1 MTLTHSIKNLR
12 ELRREFHQFPELGF
26 QERKTKKKVA
36 NFLRA
41 KGLEVIEGV
50 GVIGILKSGEGSKTI
65 GLRADMDALPIQET
79 SKHSYSSMHPGVMHA
94 CGHDGHMTMLLG
106 AAEKLADNLDFN
118 GTVIFIFQPN
128 EENGLGAKAM
138 LNEDLLSRFPMSE
151 IFALHNLP
159 GTEMGRLMTRKGLI
173 CSSESLFEIQLK
185 GQGGHASM
193 PQVGR
198 DTISIGSEIIQSLQ
212 NIISKRLPPGS
223 GSVISVTEFTSDG
236 ARNVLPGTS
245 FIKGD
250 VRSRN
255 EEDRLEIKRLMTNI
269 VDGISR
275 AHEIES
281 KFSFETEFVET
292 INSGDQTNSVIEVA
306 EELGLSH
313 DSNCEPMSF
322 SEDFA
327 HFSNVVPGCFFL
339 LGNGKSGCV
348 SSPLHSSSY
357 DFNDELLPIGIEIW
371 SKLVRNILPLNEVQ
385 T

>member
-1 MTLTHSIKNLR
+1 
-12 ELRREFHQFPELGF
+12 
-26 QERKTKKKVA
+26 
-36 NFLRA
+36 
-41 KGLEVIEGV
+41 
-50 GVIGILKSGEGSKTI
+50 
-65 GLRADMDALPIQET
+65 
-79 SKHSYSSMHPGVMHA
+79 
-94 CGHDGHMTMLLG
+94 
-106 AAEKLADNLDFN
+106 
-118 GTVIFIFQPN
+118 
-128 EENGLGAKAM
+128 M
-138 LNEDLLSRFPMSE
+138 LNEDLLSRFPISE

-159 GTEMGRLMTRKGLI
+159 GTEMGHLMTRKGLI

-223 GSVISVTEFTSDG
+223 GSVISVTEFASDG

-306 EELGLSH
+306 EELGVSH

>member
-1 MTLTHSIKNLR
+1 
-12 ELRREFHQFPELGF
+12 
-26 QERKTKKKVA
+26 
-36 NFLRA
+36 
-41 KGLEVIEGV
+41 
-50 GVIGILKSGEGSKTI
+50 
-65 GLRADMDALPIQET
+65 
-79 SKHSYSSMHPGVMHA
+79 
-94 CGHDGHMTMLLG
+94 
-106 AAEKLADNLDFN
+106 LADSLDFN

-138 LNEDLLSRFPMSE
+138 LNEALLSRFPISE

-159 GTEMGRLMTRKGLI
+159 GAETGRLITRKGLI
-173 CSSESLFEIQLK
+173 CSSESLFEIRLK

-198 DTISIGSEIIQSLQ
+198 DTISIGSEIIQSFQ

-223 GSVISVTEFTSDG
+223 GSVLSVTEFTSDG
-236 ARNVLPGTS
+236 ARNVLPGS
-245 FIKGD
+245 SLIKGD

-255 EEDRLEIKRLMTNI
+255 EEDRLEIKRLMNNI

-275 AHEIES
+275 AHDIES

-339 LGNGKSGCV
+339 LGNGQSGCV

-357 DFNDELLPIGIEIW
+357 DFNDELLPIGVKIW
-371 SKLVRNILPLNEVQ
+371 SNLVRHILPLSEVQ
-385 T
+385 P

>member
-1 MTLTHSIKNLR
+1 MANSIKKLT
-12 ELRREFHQFPELGF
+12 ELRHEFHQYPELGF
-26 QERKTKKKVA
+26 QETKTKTKIAK
-36 NFLRA
+36 FLRC

-50 GVIGILKSGEGSKTI
+50 GVIGILKSGSGSKTI

-79 SKHSYSSMHPGVMHA
+79 SQHAYSSKHPGVKHA
-94 CGHDGHMTMLLG
+94 CGHGGHTTMLLG
-106 AAEKLADNLDFN
+106 AAEELANSLDFD

-138 LNEDLLSRFPMSE
+138 LNEGILSSFPISE

-159 GTEMGRLMTRKGLI
+159 GTETGQIITRKGLI
-173 CSSESLFEIQLK
+173 CSSESLFEISLK

-198 DTISIGSEIIQSLQ
+198 DTISVGSEIIQSLQ
-212 NIISKRLPPGS
+212 NIISKKLAPGS

-236 ARNVLPGTS
+236 ARNVLPGNS
-245 FIKGD
+245 LIKGD

-255 EEDRLEIKRLMTNI
+255 KEDRLEIKRLMSTL
-269 VDGISR
+269 VEGISD
-275 AHEIES
+275 AHEISSEV
-281 KFSFETEFVET
+281 SFETEFVET
-292 INSGDQTNSVIEVA
+292 INSSDQTETVIAVA
-306 EELGLSH
+306 EELGLSF
-313 DSNCEPMSF
+313 DNNCEPMSF

-339 LGNGKSGCV
+339 LGNGQTGCV

-357 DFNDELLPIGIEIW
+357 DFNDELLPIGVNIW
-371 SKLVRNILPLNEVQ
+371 SRIVRKILPITEMQ
-385 T
+385 P